1 MEKESYILLLNGDL
15 HVSGRF
21 ENGRVIDDNC
31 QQYYYEAK
39 NEIVKIGGLN
49 NGFKLYSN
57 HDFNIDFN
65 HYDTSDVVDM
75 SQMFLGCMTLTYL
88 DLSNF
93 KTTNVTDMSRM
104 FFACFQLANLN
115 VSNFDTSNVT
125 NMKEMFYTANFLIKL
140 DLSSFDTSKV
150 TNMERIFANCIS
162 LRYLDVS
169 NFDVSNVTEMKEA
182 FFNTSNLKYIKC
194 KQSFKDWCISNQD
207 TIDLPTQMR
216 EGGSGTWDIISE

>member
-49 NGFKLYSN
+49 NGFKLYSI

-93 KTTNVTDMSRM
+93 KTTNVTDMFRM

-150 TNMERIFANCIS
+150 TNMERIFANCSS

-194 KQSFKDWCISNQD
+194 KQSFKDWCIANKSEIQMSD
-207 TIDLPTQMR
+207 ETIN
-216 EGGSGTWDIISE
+216 GTWEIVD